1 MNTSVTDTDLLGDLL
16 FGPAQSLGGSK
27 LGDDELIKLAADNFT
42 EKPFCIVRRWLLL
55 DVMLPAIQERQLK
68 AKGLEAT
75 VLYAQAAVFDSQSK
89 HQPGDSIVT
98 GHLRDFDGCIFE
110 TDDKVFILPAVA
122 RESTSVRLLL
132 KRYVLLKMLTLM
144 NEWREQLHGNSPG
157 LPVYACGRL
166 EKTLCSGNALLA
178 LGLNRDAG
186 RETTPHCPV
195 VPTSPRKLCAL
206 I

>member
-55 DVMLPAIQERQLK
+55 DVMLPDTQERQLK

-89 HQPGDSIVT
+89 HQPGESIVT

-110 TDDKVFILPAVA
+110 TDDKVFILAGRGARKHASAPAV
-122 RESTSVRLLL
+122 
-132 KRYVLLKMLTLM
+132 
-144 NEWREQLHGNSPG
+144 
-157 LPVYACGRL
+157 
-166 EKTLCSGNALLA
+166 
-178 LGLNRDAG
+178 DA
-186 RETTPHCPV
+186 
-195 VPTSPRKLCAL
+195 LCAVKNADVNERVA
-206 I
+206 